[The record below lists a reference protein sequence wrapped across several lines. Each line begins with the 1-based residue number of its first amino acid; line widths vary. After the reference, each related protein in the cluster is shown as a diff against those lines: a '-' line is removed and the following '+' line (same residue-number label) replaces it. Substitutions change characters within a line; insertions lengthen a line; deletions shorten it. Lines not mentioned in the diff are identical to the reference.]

1 MTQGSQATIIGAGRV
16 GLKLAELLTASG
28 GRVRFVDHRPVAG
41 IDQNLIVS
49 DAIHLTLEAESAIA
63 ESDIVVLS
71 LPFTVAGAA
80 FGSACRRLKGGALL
94 IETLSVK
101 TRPASWA
108 ANLPREVEYLGLNPL
123 FSPELGWA
131 NRPVAVIAYRSG
143 PRLEVFLQLLR
154 RTNASLVALDAEAH
168 DRLLAQRQL
177 AAHALLLSLASI
189 LRDENTEF
197 PLEVG
202 PPPYHLLLA
211 GVGRML
217 CGNPE
222 TFAEIQTENPFA
234 ATVRLRLIAELERL
248 SAGGQEV
255 LDHLRCEWRDLAPRL
270 KPAAKTCER
279 LFACPIFP
287 LEMSEHDYRS
297 GECRPAR
304 SD

>member
-1 MTQGSQATIIGAGRV
+1 
-16 GLKLAELLTASG
+16 
-28 GRVRFVDHRPVAG
+28 
-41 IDQNLIVS
+41 
-49 DAIHLTLEAESAIA
+49 
-63 ESDIVVLS
+63 
-71 LPFTVAGAA
+71 
-80 FGSACRRLKGGALL
+80 
-94 IETLSVK
+94 
-101 TRPASWA
+101 
-108 ANLPREVEYLGLNPL
+108 
-123 FSPELGWA
+123 
-131 NRPVAVIAYRSG
+131 
-143 PRLEVFLQLLR
+143 
-154 RTNASLVALDAEAH
+154 
-168 DRLLAQRQL
+168 
-177 AAHALLLSLASI
+177 
-189 LRDENTEF
+189 
-197 PLEVG
+197 
-202 PPPYHLLLA
+202 
-211 GVGRML
+211 ML